1 MTYQNVS
8 YKELLSYSNNN
19 PNRTISLESIEI
31 CVTKDAST
39 NSLENLGL
47 KGFNTMNIS
56 GILSLLTCINDPLYY
71 SMASIS
77 ARTQLII
84 DLTTKLQD
92 QTNEL
97 KNTSLSRKRK
107 KISELISAVYNK
119 STLEEKDYLELFR
132 GISIMCDIQF
142 ILIKSAVQ
150 DNIEGIVNNGLK
162 GEILFSSDPSNWK
175 SDVPIW
181 ITDYYAR
188 WVAIPSDIS
197 THKIVATWLSDI
209 EYTGWIIKWPDVD
222 MTKTQLVQELSQ
234 YSTWQEKDKKLTKDI
249 LSSRL
254 GRTKSI
260 KVFTNWIM

>member
-1 MTYQNVS
+1 
-8 YKELLSYSNNN
+8 
-19 PNRTISLESIEI
+19 
-31 CVTKDAST
+31 
-39 NSLENLGL
+39 
-47 KGFNTMNIS
+47 
-56 GILSLLTCINDPLYY
+56 
-71 SMASIS
+71 
-77 ARTQLII
+77 
-84 DLTTKLQD
+84 
-92 QTNEL
+92 
-97 KNTSLSRKRK
+97 
-107 KISELISAVYNK
+107 
-119 STLEEKDYLELFR
+119 
-132 GISIMCDIQF
+132 MCDIQF

-175 SDVPIW
+175 SDVPVW

-209 EYTGWIIKWPDVD
+209 EYTGWIIKWPEVD

-234 YSTWQEKDKKLTKDI
+234 YSTWQENDKKLTKDI